1 MLKVAAPFF
10 SVLLLACESHSAPL
24 FPDKGAETH
33 GQVQA
38 VPGIVSDIQLHPG
51 FAFCLSVC
59 LVQETCMTSSTR
71 TFCELPAV
79 SF

>member
-1 MLKVAAPFF
+1 MLLF
-10 SVLLLACESHSAPL
+10 ACESHSAPL

-38 VPGIVSDIQLHPG
+38 VPEIVFDIQLHPG

-59 LVQETCMTSSTR
+59 LVQETCMTSSTG
-71 TFCELPAV
+71 TFGELPAV

>member
-1 MLKVAAPFF
+1 MLLF
-10 SVLLLACESHSAPL
+10 ACEPHSVPL
-24 FPDKGAETH
+24 FHDKGEETH

-38 VPGIVSDIQLHPG
+38 VPGTVSDIQLHPG

-59 LVQETCMTSSTR
+59 LVQETCLTSSAGI
-71 TFCELPAV
+71 FCELPAV